1 MMEKQSFAED
11 CRALAAELGGGQT
24 RRDLIRSA
32 LALGIAP
39 AALALGGGAARA
51 QAGKE
56 VVLVNFGGVAMK
68 AFDEA
73 YVKPFAAQGGKI
85 VLDGSGALNGKILTM
100 VQSRH
105 VTWDICDAGI
115 TTLAELGPHGA
126 LEKIDYS
133 IVDKTKLDPTFAYDE
148 GVVNYMFSSVLAWD
162 KSKISGEP
170 TLADFFDT
178 KKYPGRRMMRKD
190 SQAMLEFALLADG
203 VPKDKLYPLDVKR
216 AFAKIATIKKD
227 LLFWN
232 SGSES
237 QSLMRDGECVM
248 GLLWHT
254 RANVLADETQGR
266 VTYTFKDGLLQP
278 GLWVVPKGNPAGKE
292 AMRAIASMQQPEG
305 QVKLLAAMG
314 NGPSNP
320 AADALVPAEL
330 KKKNPS
336 DAANAAVQAK
346 INADWYKANHSK
358 TFQSFLD
365 LISS

>member
-1 MMEKQSFAED
+1 MEKQSFAED
-11 CRALAAELGGGQT
+11 CGILAGEIGGGQT

-32 LALGIAP
+32 LALGVAP

-56 VVLVNFGGVAMK
+56 VVLVNYGGVAMK

-73 YVKPFAAQGGKI
+73 YVKPFAAQGGKL
-85 VLDGSGALNGKILTM
+85 VLDGSGPLNGKILTM

-115 TTLAELGPHGA
+115 TTLAELGPHNA

-133 IVDKTKLDPTFAYDE
+133 IVDKTKLTPEFAYEE

-190 SQAMLEFALLADG
+190 SQAMLELALIADG

-227 LLFWN
+227 LLFWS

-254 RANVLADETQGR
+254 RANVLAAKADVTDEVFNVGSGEETSLRELADTLLR
-266 VTYTFKDGLLQP
+266 VMGSTLEPEYGPARKVNPVPRRLADVSRARKRIGFEASIPLEEGLRELVE
-278 GLWVVPKGNPAGKE
+278 WWTDEVSVPQRK
-292 AMRAIASMQQPEG
+292 
-305 QVKLLAAMG
+305 
-314 NGPSNP
+314 
-320 AADALVPAEL
+320 
-330 KKKNPS
+330 
-336 DAANAAVQAK
+336 AV
-346 INADWYKANHSK
+346 
-358 TFQSFLD
+358 
-365 LISS
+365 